1 MYMRY
6 LILSYIIKIVR
17 VMEVVPMIILRINRH
32 RCVGHICRQGDLL
45 LGFQV
50 SLGHDDIL

>member
-1 MYMRY
+1 
-6 LILSYIIKIVR
+6 
-17 VMEVVPMIILRINRH
+17 MEVVPMIILRINRH